1 MTEQQEGLASQYAPA
16 EVEARRYEHWEKA
29 GYFTPESLG
38 NAAQENP
45 DAPSYTIVLPPPNVT
60 GILHIGH
67 ALNHTLSDI
76 LVRRRRMQGYRTLWL
91 PGMDHA
97 GIATQNVV
105 ERELAKEGL
114 SRHDLGREAFV
125 DRVWQWKGEYGGRI
139 LSQMRRLGDS
149 VDWSRERFTMD
160 EGLSRAVQTI
170 FKRLY
175 DDGLIY
181 RAERIINWC
190 PRCLTALS
198 DIEVDHSDDDGELV
212 SIRYGDGDDS
222 IVVATTRAE
231 TMLGDTAVAVHPDDE
246 RYTRLVGTEVE
257 LPLTGRRIPIVADAH
272 VDPSFGT
279 GAVKVTPAHDPN
291 DFEIGRRHDLPVLSV
306 MDEHGVITA
315 HGPFEGL
322 DRLEA
327 RPAVI
332 AALREDGRIVKEIRP
347 YVHAVGHCSRCSTTV
362 EPRLSLQWF
371 VSVAPLA
378 KAAGDAVRDGR
389 VQISP
394 PEMNARYFG
403 WVDDMHDWC
412 ISRQLWW
419 GHRIPVWYGPDG
431 EARCVGPDE
440 TPPEGWTQ
448 DPDVLDTWFSSAL
461 WPFSTLGWPDDTPD
475 LRAFYPT
482 SVLITAYDIL
492 FFWVARMMMF
502 GLYAMRG
509 KAQYPS
515 GGTTPQAPRR
525 TPEDAVPFKTIALHG
540 LVRDQFGKK
549 MSKSKGNVVDPI
561 DWMERFGTDATR
573 FTLARG
579 ATPGSDEAI
588 SEDWAAGSR
597 NFCNKLWNATRFAL
611 LNGASARQAGGE
623 PPVVGD
629 LSVTDRWI
637 LSRLSGVIAEVDG
650 LLEQFEFGK
659 ACEALYHFAWDE
671 FCDWYLELA
680 KVPLASGDETAAA
693 GTRAVLGFV
702 LDQMLRLLHPVM
714 PFVTD
719 ELWCALT
726 GEDSVMVAAWPR
738 FEFTDAVAEAEIGS
752 LMRLVTEIRQFRSGQ
767 GLRPGQRVP
776 ARLVGLEATPLRAHE
791 ESIRALL
798 RLTVPERTGPERTG
812 PEHQDGFAASA
823 SLLAEGVTVELDLAG
838 TVDVAAER
846 KRLEQGPRGGA
857 QGGAVDDRQAR
868 QRGVHREG
876 ARRRHREVQ
885 GPPRDGRGGHRPAGV
900 PASSPVI
907 SRGRSPVPPMFVPTG
922 LIAKTAIVSG
932 PPARTRNPGLTRNHR
947 NTHLGG
953 RSRLMPVDDIAERL
967 REVELE
973 IGSRRAEHQIDPTL
987 DRVAALVSLLGDPHR
1002 AFPIV
1007 HVTGTNGKTS
1017 TTRMIESLLRERGL
1031 RTGRFTSPHLVS
1043 MRERICVDGEP
1054 LSAERFIELYEEI
1067 SPYVQ
1072 LVDDQQ
1078 PASMSFFE
1086 VLTGMMFAA
1095 FADAPVDVAVIEVG
1109 MGGRWDATNVG
1120 DGQVAVIMPV
1130 AMDHMRWLGDTIEE
1144 IATEKAGI
1152 IKPGATAVIAQQQ
1165 VAAAEI
1171 LLQRAA
1177 LVGATVAR
1185 EGFEFGVLTRE
1196 VAVGGQQLVLQG
1208 LRGIVRRRVPAAV
1221 RRAPGVQRRVRAGG
1235 RRGVRRR
1242 GGDGAW
1248 GGRVH
1253 DHARPWP
1260 VDRGPRPGPGPCR
1273 VRQGELSRTAR
1284 HPAALADGHRGRG
1297 S

>member
-1 MTEQQEGLASQYAPA
+1 VRGGSTEFVDSLVVTGQQEGLPAQYAPA

-38 NAAQENP
+38 NAAQGNP
-45 DAPSYTIVLPPPNVT
+45 DPPSYTIVLPPPNVT

-67 ALNHTLSDI
+67 ALNHTLSDM

-125 DRVWQWKGEYGGRI
+125 ERVWQWKGEYGGRI

-198 DIEVDHSDDDGELV
+198 DIEVDHSEDDGELV
-212 SIRYGDGDDS
+212 SIRYGDGDGS

-246 RYTRLVGTEVE
+246 RYAHLVGTEVE

-322 DRLEA
+322 DRFEA

-332 AALREDGRIVKEIRP
+332 AALREDGRIIREIRP

-371 VSVAPLA
+371 VNVAPLA

-389 VQISP
+389 VKISP

-419 GHRIPVWYGPDG
+419 GHRIPVFYSPDG
-431 EARCVGPDE
+431 EVRCVGPNE
-440 TPPEGWTQ
+440 TPPAGWTQ

-461 WPFSTLGWPDDTPD
+461 WPFSTLGWPDDTAD
-475 LRAFYPT
+475 LRDFYPT

-502 GLYAMRG
+502 GLYANRG
-509 KAQYPS
+509 KSPA
-515 GGTTPQAPRR
+515 
-525 TPEDAVPFKTIALHG
+525 DAVPFKTIALHG

-611 LNGASARQAGGE
+611 MNGAEAT
-623 PPVVGD
+623 PPFGITQSGTVGAPRADGD
-629 LSVTDRWI
+629 LSTVDRWI

-680 KVPLASGDETAAA
+680 KVPLASGDEGTADR
-693 GTRAVLGFV
+693 TRKVFGFV

-726 GEDSVMVAAWPR
+726 GEDSVMVAAWPD

-776 ARLVGLEATPLRAHE
+776 ARLAGLAATPLGAHE

-798 RLTVPERTGPERTG
+798 RLTAPE
-812 PEHQDGFAASA
+812 DGFAPSA

-846 KRLEQGPRGGA
+846 KRLERDLAAARKEAQSMTAKLGNEAFTAKAPAEVIEKSRARLATAEADIARLESRLAALLSPGGASDRAQPPEQPRG
-857 QGGAVDDRQAR
+857 RQ
-868 QRGVHREG
+868 Q
-876 ARRRHREVQ
+876 
-885 GPPRDGRGGHRPAGV
+885 
-900 PASSPVI
+900 
-907 SRGRSPVPPMFVPTG
+907 
-922 LIAKTAIVSG
+922 
-932 PPARTRNPGLTRNHR
+932 
-947 NTHLGG
+947 
-953 RSRLMPVDDIAERL
+953 
-967 REVELE
+967 
-973 IGSRRAEHQIDPTL
+973 
-987 DRVAALVSLLGDPHR
+987 
-1002 AFPIV
+1002 
-1007 HVTGTNGKTS
+1007 
-1017 TTRMIESLLRERGL
+1017 
-1031 RTGRFTSPHLVS
+1031 
-1043 MRERICVDGEP
+1043 
-1054 LSAERFIELYEEI
+1054 
-1067 SPYVQ
+1067 
-1072 LVDDQQ
+1072 
-1078 PASMSFFE
+1078 
-1086 VLTGMMFAA
+1086 
-1095 FADAPVDVAVIEVG
+1095 
-1109 MGGRWDATNVG
+1109 
-1120 DGQVAVIMPV
+1120 
-1130 AMDHMRWLGDTIEE
+1130 
-1144 IATEKAGI
+1144 
-1152 IKPGATAVIAQQQ
+1152 
-1165 VAAAEI
+1165 
-1171 LLQRAA
+1171 
-1177 LVGATVAR
+1177 
-1185 EGFEFGVLTRE
+1185 
-1196 VAVGGQQLVLQG
+1196 
-1208 LRGIVRRRVPAAV
+1208 
-1221 RRAPGVQRRVRAGG
+1221 
-1235 RRGVRRR
+1235 
-1242 GGDGAW
+1242 
-1248 GGRVH
+1248 
-1253 DHARPWP
+1253 
-1260 VDRGPRPGPGPCR
+1260 
-1273 VRQGELSRTAR
+1273 
-1284 HPAALADGHRGRG
+1284 
-1297 S
+1297 

>member
-1 MTEQQEGLASQYAPA
+1 MNRQQELPSQYAPA

-29 GYFTPESLG
+29 GYFTPE
-38 NAAQENP
+38 AQENP
-45 DAPSYTIVLPPPNVT
+45 DAPSYAIVLPPPNVT

-76 LVRRRRMQGYRTLWL
+76 LIRRRRMQGYRTLWL

-114 SRHDLGREAFV
+114 SRHDLGRAEFV
-125 DRVWQWKGEYGGRI
+125 NRVWQWKAEYGGRI

-160 EGLSRAVQTI
+160 DGLSRAVQTI

-212 SIRYGDGDDS
+212 SIRYGDGDNS

-246 RYTRLVGTEVE
+246 RYAHLVGRTVE
-257 LPLTGRRIPIVADAH
+257 LPLTGRRIPIVADVH

-291 DFEIGRRHDLPVLSV
+291 DFEIGRRHDLPVLAV
-306 MDEHGVITA
+306 MDERGVITA
-315 HGPFEGL
+315 AGPFEGL
-322 DRLEA
+322 DRFEA
-327 RPAVI
+327 RPAVV
-332 AALREDGRIVKEIRP
+332 AALREDGRIVRETRP

-394 PEMNARYFG
+394 PELNARYFG

-431 EARCVGPDE
+431 PDGSKQVRCVGPDE
-440 TPPEGWTQ
+440 TPPDGWTQ
-448 DPDVLDTWFSSAL
+448 DSDVLDTWFSSAL
-461 WPFSTLGWPDDTPD
+461 WPFSTLGWPDDTLD
-475 LRAFYPT
+475 LRTFYPT
-482 SVLITAYDIL
+482 SVLCTAYDIL

-509 KAQYPS
+509 KAP
-515 GGTTPQAPRR
+515 A
-525 TPEDAVPFKTIALHG
+525 EAVPFNTIVLHG

-549 MSKSKGNVVDPI
+549 MSKSKGNTVDPL

-611 LNGASARQAGGE
+611 LNGAVVSTAGTAPSFGTS
-623 PPVVGD
+623 D
-629 LSVTDRWI
+629 LSTVDRWI
-637 LSRLSGVIAEVDG
+637 LSRLSHVIAEVDG

-671 FCDWYLELA
+671 VCDWYLELA
-680 KVPLASGDETAAA
+680 KVPLGSTDTVLANTASA
-693 GTRAVLGFV
+693 GRTRQVLGFV
-702 LDQMLRLLHPVM
+702 LDQTLRLLHPVM

-726 GEDSVMVAAWPR
+726 GEDSVMMAAWPA
-738 FEFTDAVAEAEIGS
+738 FEFTDGQAEAEVGS
-752 LMRLVTEIRQFRSGQ
+752 LMRLVTEVRQFRSGQ

-776 ARLVGLEATPLRAHE
+776 ARLGGIEGTPLAAHE
-791 ESIRALL
+791 ESVRALL
-798 RLTVPERTGPERTG
+798 RLTAPEDEFT
-812 PEHQDGFAASA
+812 ASA
-823 SLLAEGVTVELDLAG
+823 SLLVEGITVELNLAG

-846 KRLEQGPRGGA
+846 KRLERDLAAARKEA
-857 QGGAVDDRQAR
+857 QSMTAKLGNESFTGRAPADVIEKSR
-868 QRGVHREG
+868 QR
-876 ARRRHREVQ
+876 
-885 GPPRDGRGGHRPAGV
+885 
-900 PASSPVI
+900 
-907 SRGRSPVPPMFVPTG
+907 
-922 LIAKTAIVSG
+922 L
-932 PPARTRNPGLTRNHR
+932 
-947 NTHLGG
+947 
-953 RSRLMPVDDIAERL
+953 
-967 REVELE
+967 
-973 IGSRRAEHQIDPTL
+973 
-987 DRVAALVSLLGDPHR
+987 
-1002 AFPIV
+1002 
-1007 HVTGTNGKTS
+1007 
-1017 TTRMIESLLRERGL
+1017 
-1031 RTGRFTSPHLVS
+1031 
-1043 MRERICVDGEP
+1043 
-1054 LSAERFIELYEEI
+1054 
-1067 SPYVQ
+1067 
-1072 LVDDQQ
+1072 
-1078 PASMSFFE
+1078 
-1086 VLTGMMFAA
+1086 
-1095 FADAPVDVAVIEVG
+1095 
-1109 MGGRWDATNVG
+1109 
-1120 DGQVAVIMPV
+1120 
-1130 AMDHMRWLGDTIEE
+1130 
-1144 IATEKAGI
+1144 
-1152 IKPGATAVIAQQQ
+1152 
-1165 VAAAEI
+1165 AAAESDI
-1171 LLQRAA
+1171 TRLESRLAA
-1177 LVGATVAR
+1177 L
-1185 EGFEFGVLTRE
+1185 
-1196 VAVGGQQLVLQG
+1196 
-1208 LRGIVRRRVPAAV
+1208 
-1221 RRAPGVQRRVRAGG
+1221 
-1235 RRGVRRR
+1235 
-1242 GGDGAW
+1242 
-1248 GGRVH
+1248 
-1253 DHARPWP
+1253 
-1260 VDRGPRPGPGPCR
+1260 
-1273 VRQGELSRTAR
+1273 
-1284 HPAALADGHRGRG
+1284 
-1297 S
+1297 